1 MADQDDIWLPEK
13 LEQLLAG
20 IGEASLVYSD
30 AFLIDDTGKE
40 LPGSLMGTSGVLPV
54 TGNDF
59 SHFVCNSCVTGCTVM
74 FRRDLLEVAL
84 PIPKCESYH
93 DWWLALVASKRC
105 GVSYLPQRLV
115 RYRQHAHNQAGV
127 SRKSGL
133 VSRIRAHL
141 GRETR
146 RRKAQYYRL
155 LRERG
160 GLLPTMRERLELTDG
175 EMAFLHDMERYG
187 CGLLDTRPH
196 LSLVFLA
203 WRHRKNLFP
212 AASPLQRL
220 FFVTSSLF
228 KYISI
233 RPGDQNASQ

>member
-1 MADQDDIWLPEK
+1 MGIK
-13 LEQLLAG
+13 YTVQL
-20 IGEASLVYSD
+20 IISVSLRN
-30 AFLIDDTGKE
+30 FLLVSFDVNGR
-40 LPGSLMGTSGVLPV
+40 
-54 TGNDF
+54 F
-59 SHFVCNSCVTGCTVM
+59 SSALCCVT
-74 FRRDLLEVAL
+74 
-84 PIPKCESYH
+84 
-93 DWWLALVASKRC
+93 KRFVTTLTAE
-105 GVSYLPQRLV
+105 GVEI
-115 RYRQHAHNQAGV
+115 RYRQQAANQAGV

-175 EMAFLHDMERYG
+175 EMAFLYDLERYG

-203 WRHRKNLFP
+203 WRHRKILFP
-212 AASPLQRL
+212 AASSLQRL